1 MQDEGINVR
10 AEFATDERDA
20 MRHQAADE
28 MYVTRELV
36 ELGDGIGHAF
46 PLRRAPARA
55 AASCGRRSSASAPL
69 PVFALPSTNCDGGHS
84 ERCVKMVKFS

>member
-20 MRHQAADE
+20 MRHEAADE

-55 AASCGRRSSASAPL
+55 AA
-69 PVFALPSTNCDGGHS
+69 GGV
-84 ERCVKMVKFS
+84 ERVGTLARIRPAVDEL